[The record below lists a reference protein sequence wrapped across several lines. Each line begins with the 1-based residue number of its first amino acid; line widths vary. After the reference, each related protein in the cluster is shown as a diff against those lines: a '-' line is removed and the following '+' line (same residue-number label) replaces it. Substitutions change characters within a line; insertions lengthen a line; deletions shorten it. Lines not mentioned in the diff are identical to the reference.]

1 MTLRRL
7 RLLAAVLALVAV
19 PATAVAQQ
27 PGSLEEARDR
37 LEQLQDQKADAR
49 TRLEAARDELEA
61 LQPRLDRSSRVL
73 EEAEAEAD
81 AARLA
86 AEEARREVE
95 RVEEELAAAK
105 QRLAENQEEL
115 AQFARDAYKYGPGA
129 GAPLLQAL
137 DQLAETSDPN
147 AMSDIL
153 SMTESLLGDRALL
166 VEESVQLI
174 GQTKTLSEKAEATRR
189 IRAQEAEKARAAE
202 DRAAQRHAEM
212 MDLLARA
219 DQAVA
224 AQRQALA
231 EIRAQ
236 QQDTEQRIDE
246 IEEARERAMAAIGGV
261 QDLGGGLVTV
271 GGITVSASIGQQLE
285 DLLVAAAADG
295 INLGGHGY
303 RSPETTAALRRAN
316 GCPDVYSSPASA
328 CRVPTARPGTSMHEK
343 GLAVDFTW
351 QGQTICYPNSPSR
364 CSGNAAFDWLRANA
378 SRYGFHVLDS
388 EAWHWSTNGN

>member
-1 MTLRRL
+1 MALRHL
-7 RLLAAVLALVAV
+7 RLLPAVLVLVALPV
-19 PATAVAQQ
+19 TAVAHE

-37 LEQLQDQKADAR
+37 LEQLQDQKADAK
-49 TRLEAARDELEA
+49 TRLKAARTELKA
-61 LQPRLDRSSRVL
+61 LQPKLNRSSRVL

-86 AEEARREVE
+86 AEQARRDVE
-95 RVEEELAAAK
+95 RVEEELAVAE
-105 QRLAENQEEL
+105 QQLAENQDEL
-115 AQFARDAYKYGPGA
+115 ARLARDAYKYGPGA

-147 AMSDIL
+147 ALSDIL
-153 SMTESLLGDRALL
+153 SMTESILGDRALL

-189 IRAQEAEKARAAE
+189 IRAHEAEKAQAAEGRAA
-202 DRAAQRHAEM
+202 RRHAEM
-212 MDLLARA
+212 MDLLAQA

-224 AQRQALA
+224 AQQQAVA
-231 EIRAQ
+231 EINAE
-236 QQDTEQRIDE
+236 QQDTQQRIEE
-246 IEEARERAMAAIGGV
+246 IEAARERAIAAIGGV

-271 GGITVSASIGQQLE
+271 GGITVSASIGNQLE

-295 INLGGHGY
+295 IDLGGSGY
-303 RSPETTAALRRAN
+303 RSPETTARLRRAN
-316 GCPDVYSSPASA
+316 GCPDVYNSPPSS

-343 GLAVDFTW
+343 GLAIDFSW

-364 CSGNAAFDWLRANA
+364 CTGNPAFDWLQANA
-378 SRYGFHVLDS
+378 GRYGFQVLDS

>member
-1 MTLRRL
+1 MVLRRL

-19 PATAVAQQ
+19 PATALAQQ

-49 TRLEAARDELEA
+49 TRLKAARAELKA

-86 AEEARREVE
+86 AEEARREVV
-95 RVEEELAAAK
+95 RVEEELAVA
-105 QRLAENQEEL
+105 REEL
-115 AQFARDAYKYGPGA
+115 ADNQDELARFARDTYKYGPGV
-129 GAPLLQAL
+129 GAPLLTAL
-137 DQLAETSDPN
+137 EQLAQTSDPN

-153 SMTESLLGDRALL
+153 SMTESLLGNRALL

-174 GQTKTLSEKAEATRR
+174 GQTRTLSEKAVATRR
-189 IRAQEAEKARAAE
+189 VRAEEAEKAEAAEGRAA
-202 DRAAQRHAEM
+202 RRHAEM
-212 MDLLARA
+212 MELLSQA
-219 DQAVA
+219 DRAVA
-224 AQRQALA
+224 AQRQAVA
-231 EIRAQ
+231 EINAE
-236 QQDTEQRIDE
+236 QQDTKQRIEE
-246 IEEARERAMAAIGGV
+246 IEEARERAIAAIGGV

-285 DLLVAAAADG
+285 DLLVAAAANG
-295 INLGGHGY
+295 ISLGGNGY

-316 GCPDVYSSPASA
+316 GCPDVYSSPASS

-351 QGQTICYPNSPSR
+351 QGETICYPNSASR

-378 SRYGFHVLDS
+378 GRYGFHVLDS